1 MDCLVH
7 HQQPARDSEH
17 DVLSSQIL
25 GGDSVILIDSAKRN
39 FDDYV
44 QPLCQHVREKR
55 NQFITIL
62 LVATRKRLLEL
73 HHQVA
78 VELDSR
84 EFATCC
90 TSNQRATEM
99 LARGHGLVLT
109 TTIQLSAIQSEQLF
123 RSARIGC
130 LVFDELERLLA
141 YGGSCF
147 QAAKL
152 TLYKHYPSMQIVV
165 TTRLWLAEEMGQLL
179 QHAKQPLLLF
189 KDLLEA
195 AAYGGCSWQVQVGN
209 SFEEQL
215 QQLLAYFQTHSP
227 QQQRTLIYCARH
239 EDFLELKKQLSSYD
253 VLLHRGRQDKQR
265 IEQWQ
270 RKHAGKILLLQAHAP
285 ELQVDNAQ
293 SIVHF
298 NMPPTWSQ
306 FRMRFAVYK
315 GEIRNALMA
324 ADSDQQLRSLVLLDR
339 QSQQSLPQLL
349 EFMQQ
354 HGQPID
360 EQLAKAHSQLV
371 TTREESLIARQA
383 VLCPVMLLYGSCRIL
398 PTCQYR
404 HLLSDIDRNCA
415 TVPSAGFIRFQLLKI
430 CTPSHFAAR
439 LVSQRATTKCPWQS
453 LYMPQRYA
461 ELQQQL
467 RSHFATT
474 EHRVA
479 VSDVQLQQICVRR
492 MTDNSFERVCITF
505 VPNSSAPDT
514 TVRVKHLDLSTVI
527 HHAKLSE
534 LFICPLELQQV
545 QPLALDVRLSG
556 VVPYNGEEIWQNSDN
571 LLISDLLHPGGIY
584 EVHVDYALSQTIFVS
599 CLQLN
604 AQDYAEQLQIR
615 QLGLLDDSIKKRL
628 SELIHDK
635 EG

>member
-7 HQQPARDSEH
+7 RQQSAKESEH
-17 DVLSSQIL
+17 DVLSSQII
-25 GGDSVILIDSAKRN
+25 GGNSVLLIDSAKRN
-39 FDDYV
+39 LDDYV
-44 QPLCQHVREKR
+44 QPLCQHVREKG

-73 HHQVA
+73 QHQVS

-90 TSNQRATEM
+90 TTNQQATEM
-99 LARGHGLVLT
+99 LARGHGLLLAT
-109 TTIQLSAIQSEQLF
+109 TKQLGAMQSEQQF
-123 RSARIGC
+123 RSAPIGC

-141 YGGSCF
+141 YGGSFF
-147 QAAKL
+147 QALKL
-152 TLYKHYPSMQIVV
+152 TLYKLCPSTQIVV
-165 TTRLWLAEEMGQLL
+165 TTRLWLAEEMEQLL
-179 QHAKQPLLLF
+179 RHAKQPLLLF

-195 AAYGGCSWQVQVGN
+195 AAYGGCSWQVQMGN

-215 QQLLAYFQTHSP
+215 QQLLAYLQTHSP
-227 QQQRTLIYCARH
+227 QHQRTLIYCARH

-285 ELQVDNAQ
+285 ELQVENAQ
-293 SIVHF
+293 SVVHF

-306 FRMRFAVYK
+306 FRKRFAVYK
-315 GEIRNALMA
+315 GEIRNALLPVE
-324 ADSDQQLRSLVLLDR
+324 SDQQLRSLVLLDR
-339 QSQQSLPQLL
+339 QHEQSLPQLL
-349 EFMQQ
+349 EFMQ
-354 HGQPID
+354 HHSQPID
-360 EQLAKAHSQLV
+360 EQLAKAHSQLL
-371 TTREESLIARQA
+371 TNREESLMARQA

-415 TVPSAGFIRFQLLKI
+415 TVPSGGLIRFQLLKI

-439 LVSQRATTKCPWQS
+439 LVSQRASTKCHWQS
-453 LYMPQRYA
+453 LSMQQRYA

-479 VSDVQLQQICVRR
+479 VSDVQLQQICVRQ
-492 MTDNSFERVCITF
+492 MTDSFERVCVTF

-556 VVPYNGEEIWQNSDN
+556 VVPYNGEEIWQSSDN
-571 LLISDLLHPGGIY
+571 VLISDLLHPGGIY

-615 QLGLLDDSIKKRL
+615 QLGLLDESVKKRL